1 MTIDRSI
8 AILILAPVLLLSVPT
23 AVYFRKMPAPRIS
36 PAEQEL
42 INFSYQKVALT
53 PPKRQRNFS
62 GLECPVQTSGPTV
75 ARVLAEKKKV
85 PAFPPGP
92 IPTGSA
98 PTVAAKTTVSPLP
111 RLSMIYIDGAARMA
125 ILDGHVLNEGGTLGG
140 GKIIRIDK
148 TRVLFKTTGR
158 EIWLNI
164 N

>member
-92 IPTGSA
+92 IPKGNAITPVLS
-98 PTVAAKTTVSPLP
+98 LP
-111 RLSMIYIDGAARMA
+111 RLSMIYCDGATKMA
-125 ILDGHVLNEGGTLGG
+125 ILDGHVLNEGGSLRTN
-140 GKIIRIDK
+140 KIVRIEK
-148 TRVLFKTTGR
+148 TRVLLKTTGK

-164 N
+164 E